1 MVGFAIQQQL
11 LSHIASNQ
19 QNWHLPSAP
28 LAAPT
33 DDTQDTAMGGQFDD
47 TEAQDQP
54 PSSTA
59 QNQGQAA
66 QDDDDDDDDDDVN
79 AGWGTL
85 DNPLPGGSF
94 SGAVDQMLDAA
105 AEGLA
110 QINRM
115 QNQPQDTTAQTQDT
129 GMADQFGTASGS
141 QTENTAPQNIPVHLP
156 PDDDEAVEFVRH
168 MRRRRD

>member
-1 MVGFAIQQQL
+1 
-11 LSHIASNQ
+11 
-19 QNWHLPSAP
+19 
-28 LAAPT
+28 
-33 DDTQDTAMGGQFDD
+33 MGGQFDD

-54 PSSTA
+54 QSSTA
-59 QNQGQAA
+59 QTQGQAA
-66 QDDDDDDDDDDVN
+66 EDDDDDDDVN
-79 AGWGTL
+79 AGWGAV

-110 QINRM
+110 HINRL

-141 QTENTAPQNIPVHLP
+141 QTGNTAPQNIPVHLP
-156 PDDDEAVEFVRH
+156 PDDEAVEFVRH
-168 MRRRRD
+168 VRRRRD